1 MRKIIKILWPI
12 IGVTVIVIAITTW
25 QLKANSNHNEKY
37 STYSLEQINDGS
49 WKKGDI
55 TFNSIVL
62 KDSDYE

>member
-1 MRKIIKILWPI
+1 MRRLIKNILIMTGVITMAIIWL
-12 IGVTVIVIAITTW
+12 
-25 QLKANSNHNEKY
+25 LNRNNNYDEKY